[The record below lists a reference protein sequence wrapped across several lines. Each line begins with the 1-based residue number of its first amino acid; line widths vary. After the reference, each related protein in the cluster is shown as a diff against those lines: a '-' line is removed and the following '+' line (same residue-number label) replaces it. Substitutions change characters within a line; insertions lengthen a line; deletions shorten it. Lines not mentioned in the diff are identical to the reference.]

1 MIRRGRRKGSTTTY
15 WSDSEKRV
23 LVRLY
28 VTTTKYR
35 DMVTILT
42 KRTAKS
48 LYSKVN
54 LLLLTGEMYLIAEK
68 IEHIPLSRLLDDL
81 GAEK

>member
-1 MIRRGRRKGSTTTY
+1 MIKRGRRKGSTTSL

-28 VTTTKYR
+28 ITSTKYR
-35 DMVTILT
+35 DIVTILT

-54 LLLLTGEMYLIAEK
+54 LLLLTGEMYLTAEK
-68 IEHIPLSRLLDDL
+68 IQHIPLSQLLDDL